1 LTDIVP
7 KTIAAGVNFSATA
20 WRTEYSGAEWSMVL
34 LLRGPASIDLSAG
47 RDGARHVWD
56 VPASESA
63 AWAPGV
69 YAYQVRATNDAG
81 DAATVESGTRTI
93 AADFAGLAPGSEVRS
108 LNRIALDAIEA
119 VLAKRATMDQD
130 RYRINNR
137 ELYRTSPTELLKL
150 RAFYQQKVDEES
162 GGGRSRFR
170 DLRVRMRPIG
180 R

>member
-20 WRTEYSGAEWSMVL
+20 WRTEYSGAEWAMVL
-34 LLRGPASIDLSAG
+34 LLRGPSSIDLPAG

-63 AWAPGV
+63 AWTPGA

-81 DAATVESGTRTI
+81 DAAVVESGMVTVS
-93 AADFAGLAPGSEVRS
+93 ADFAGLEPGSEVRS
-108 LNRIALDAIEA
+108 ANRIALDAIEA

-150 RAFYQQKVDEES
+150 RAFYQQKVNEES

-180 R
+180 G